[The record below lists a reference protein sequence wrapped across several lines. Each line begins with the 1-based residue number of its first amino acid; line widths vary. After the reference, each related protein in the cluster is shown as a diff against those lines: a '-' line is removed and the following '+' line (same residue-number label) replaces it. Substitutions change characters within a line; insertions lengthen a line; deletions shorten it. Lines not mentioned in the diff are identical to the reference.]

1 MKYSTDG
8 TQYHI
13 GLKEGDI
20 ISVKVKNTNNT
31 IAQLLRN
38 VFYRVVG
45 NDTYQIAA
53 SHGGIVTVNGK

>member
-1 MKYSTDG
+1 MA
-8 TQYHI
+8 
-13 GLKEGDI
+13 LKEGDI